1 MTKQKILLTVFLAGI
16 LTVAG
21 CADDRNTTEEAV
33 KETKNSVEISVEEIA
48 AANRKNEILRIKDN
62 VLLEGKDS
70 IQYIDNEKYYEDING
85 KKMIF
90 SEDYSYVDSAGQES
104 TWLEFN
110 DEKLVYDDFD
120 NLYFSE
126 EFIPH
131 ETVISCQEKNG
142 DLYIKTRI
150 SKEDVQE
157 FGFNLKEF
165 EEGQYFESEYVVDP
179 ENYLLKKVVNRKCMD
194 GRKSVVVRELNIK
207 YNVEEPEKVKE
218 IYTVMKN
225 DEKMRNITV
234 VLNPGSV
241 TEQTFCRRVE
251 KGHEIYMDLPD
262 DYYEMYVDKE
272 MTQNFTGDIDK
283 NSDLQLYTRKLL
295 RVNC

>member
-21 CADDRNTTEEAV
+21 CADDRDTTEEAV
-33 KETKNSVEISVEEIA
+33 KETKNSVEISMDEIA

-142 DLYIKTRI
+142 DLHIKTKI